1 MNFKNILIV
10 YTIVP
15 ETNHSYDAA
24 IEIAKKFDSNITLLM
39 CMYEE
44 PPTFAFFSTKK
55 EKQKHNIHVDK
66 SKDFLESLAKKI
78 ESENISV
85 KTEFSISDAPTES
98 IISFIEEH
106 EDVDLLVIDS
116 PQIDKI
122 EEETHKDM
130 IHKIYKAIR
139 CPMLTLR

>member
-10 YTIVP
+10 YTIVS

-24 IEIAKKFDSNITLLM
+24 VEIAKKFHSNITLFM

-55 EKQKHNIHVDK
+55 EKQKHDIRVDE

-78 ESENISV
+78 ESADISV
-85 KTEFSISDAPTES
+85 KTEF
-98 IISFIEEH
+98 
-106 EDVDLLVIDS
+106 
-116 PQIDKI
+116 
-122 EEETHKDM
+122 
-130 IHKIYKAIR
+130 AIL
-139 CPMLTLR
+139 ML